1 MADMLPSFT
10 VFDVETTGLDPKR
23 GHRIT
28 ELGAVRI
35 ENGQVQREKTF
46 CTFVNPERE
55 IPTEVQQITHIK
67 NEDVS
72 GAPTIMTVLPQFLE
86 FAQGTV
92 LVAHNASFDM
102 SFLETEKEFCWGY
115 LELPEAFCTMKLSQ
129 HLWPTAFRHTLDQVG
144 TRLNLEIPKDRHRA
158 LPDVLLTADAL
169 VSMLPQ
175 AKIQTVE
182 QLRKVA
188 GLREA
193 AKTPVGAR
201 R

>member
-1 MADMLPSFT
+1 MLPSFT

-28 ELGAVRI
+28 EIGAVRV
-35 ENGQVQREKTF
+35 ENGQVLREKTF

-55 IPTEVQQITHIK
+55 IPSEVKQITHISD
-67 NEDVS
+67 EDVA
-72 GAPTIMTVLPQFLE
+72 GAPTIMAVLPQFLE
-86 FAQGTV
+86 FAQGSY

-102 SFLETEKEFCWGY
+102 SFLTTEKEFCWGY
-115 LELPEAFCTMKLSQ
+115 LELPECFCTMKLSQ

-144 TRLNLEIPKDRHRA
+144 LRLNLEIPKDRHRA

-169 VSMLPQ
+169 AAMLPQ
-175 AKIQTVE
+175 AKVATIE
-182 QLRKVA
+182 QLRRFA
-188 GLREA
+188 GLEA
-193 AKTPVGAR
+193 PKAALPAR

>member
-1 MADMLPSFT
+1 MLPSFT

-28 ELGAVRI
+28 EIGAVRV
-35 ENGQVQREKTF
+35 ENGQVLRDKTF

-55 IPTEVQQITHIK
+55 IPNEVKQITHISD
-67 NEDVS
+67 EDVA
-72 GAPTIMTVLPQFLE
+72 GAPTIMAVLPQFLE
-86 FAQGTV
+86 FAQGSM

-102 SFLETEKEFCWGY
+102 SFLQTEKEFCWGY
-115 LELPEAFCTMKLSQ
+115 LELPECFCTMRLSQ

-144 TRLNLEIPKDRHRA
+144 LRLNLEIPKDRHRA

-169 VSMLPQ
+169 AAMLPQ
-175 AKIQTVE
+175 AKVASIE
-182 QLRKVA
+182 QLRRFA
-188 GLREA
+188 GLEA
-193 AKTPVGAR
+193 PKAALPAR

>member
-1 MADMLPSFT
+1 MLPSFT

-28 ELGAVRI
+28 ELGAVRV
-35 ENGQVQREKTF
+35 ENGQVVREKTF

-55 IPTEVQQITHIK
+55 IPNEVKQITHISDA
-67 NEDVS
+67 DVIN
-72 GAPTIMTVLPQFLE
+72 APTIMAVLPQFLE
-86 FAQGTV
+86 FAQGSF

-129 HLWPTAFRHTLDQVG
+129 HIWPTAFRHTLDQVG

-169 VSMLPQ
+169 VAMLPQ
-175 AKIQTVE
+175 AKIATIE
-182 QLRKVA
+182 QLRRVA
-188 GLREA
+188 GLVEMPAKAPA
-193 AKTPVGAR
+193 AAR